1 MLSISK
7 NDLIELSGTAD
18 NTCDPGHADEKTN
31 TVWRTSIATAIFTWP
46 DNVIAHT
53 DDHRYLIWSSI

>member
-31 TVWRTSIATAIFTWP
+31 TG
-46 DNVIAHT
+46 
-53 DDHRYLIWSSI
+53 